1 MVIVDTSVW
10 SLALRRR
17 RNQPNND
24 ASIAELVRLIGEGEA
39 LMAGPIRQE
48 LLSGVASEEQFVPR
62 WPPQIPPPVA
72 GSNSPTPDGG
82 TIEHFAGDGMMIFF
96 NDPIVLPDAP
106 ASAVR
111 MALALR
117 ESFAAL
123 HASWMKRGY
132 DLHLGI
138 GIAQGFA
145 TLGTIGFEG
154 RRDYAAIGSVTNL
167 SARLCSAAKGGQ
179 ILTNQKTLG
188 RVDEWVQSESVG
200 ALELKGFSQP
210 VAAFNIVGLKP

>member
-39 LMAGPIRQE
+39 LIAGPIRQE

-117 ESFAAL
+117 ESRPRRIVS
-123 HASWMKRGY
+123 HAM
-132 DLHLGI
+132 
-138 GIAQGFA
+138 QGRSCLEYQPA
-145 TLGTIGFEG
+145 WKSAGAGAPSPCVPA
-154 RRDYAAIGSVTNL
+154 RRARVRPRVRRVSPVGPARSPHA
-167 SARLCSAAKGGQ
+167 ARLWARAH
-179 ILTNQKTLG
+179 
-188 RVDEWVQSESVG
+188 RESGSDAG
-200 ALELKGFSQP
+200 A
-210 VAAFNIVGLKP
+210 VAAPAAAPADADIGKTER